1 MLTKNSFMDSHL
13 RILKNVFYLVHSQLK
28 SVLNYIDVISDC
40 SFFLSSNDS
49 ILKTHYVQQES

>member
-1 MLTKNSFMDSHL
+1 MDSHL

-28 SVLNYIDVISDC
+28 SVLNYIDLISDC

-49 ILKTHYVQQES
+49 ILKTHYVQQESWLCF